1 MTIRSDGGYYNGMV
15 ESGLPILP
23 AAEVEATCRKAVA
36 GDAEAIERLLWFY
49 HDRLLEYARR
59 KVGPDW
65 HGKIEAEDVLQ
76 EAYVDA
82 FAGIGKFEF
91 RGEDSFYHWLTNV
104 IERRFIDHVRR
115 IRAAKR
121 DVSREVRPPASST
134 YASLMQQC
142 LADSTTPSRFLRQEE
157 AISAMMTCLAGL
169 PDDYREVVQ
178 RVHLRQEPIAAVAA
192 DLGRTEDAVRRLAG
206 RALERLREGL
216 LRASQFQ
223 SRAG

>member
-1 MTIRSDGGYYNGMV
+1 MTNRPDGGYYTRMA
-15 ESGLPILP
+15 EPGLPILS
-23 AAEVEATCRKAVA
+23 ADDVQATCQKAVA
-36 GDAEAIERLLWFY
+36 GNSDAIERLLWYY

-65 HGKIEAEDVLQ
+65 HGKIDAEDILQ

-82 FAGIGKFEF
+82 FAGISKFEF
-91 RGEDSFYHWLTNV
+91 RGGDSFYHWLTHV

-115 IRAAKR
+115 VRAAKR
-121 DVSREVRPPASST
+121 DVSREVRPPAATS
-134 YASLMQQC
+134 YVSLMQQC
-142 LADSTTPSRFLRQEE
+142 FVDSTTPSRFLRQEE

-192 DLGRTEDAVRRLAG
+192 DLGRTEDAIRRLAG